1 MAKGRRLVLV
11 SVEPAVRETRWRRFA
26 ACNGS
31 PPEWFYPVENTPV
44 VPSEVRKLC
53 EACPVRANCLLEA
66 LVFRERGIWGGTNEG
81 QRRALR
87 RRYKRNTCPVCGPAL
102 IVPYHD
108 RQACTSCGLS
118 WIVARARNA
127 AGLIPLHPSARRE
140 INA

>member
-1 MAKGRRLVLV
+1 VLVV
-11 SVEPAVRETRWRRFA
+11 SVEPAVRELGWRRFA

-53 EACPVRANCLLEA
+53 EACPVRANCLREA
-66 LVFRERGIWGGTNEG
+66 LVFRERGIWGGTNEA
-81 QRRALR
+81 QRQALR
-87 RRYKRNTCPVCGPAL
+87 RRYKRYTCPVCGPAL
-102 IVPYHD
+102 IVLYND

-127 AGLIPLHPSARRE
+127 AGLIPLDSPSKEE